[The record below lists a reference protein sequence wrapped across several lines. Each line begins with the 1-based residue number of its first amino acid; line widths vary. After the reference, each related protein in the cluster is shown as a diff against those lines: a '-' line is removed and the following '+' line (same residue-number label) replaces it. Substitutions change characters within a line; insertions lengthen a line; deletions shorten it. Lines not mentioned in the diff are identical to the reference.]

1 MSHKEKMAELRQQ
14 LERWRSHNEVHAKP
28 ADKMLYDFLSDL
40 LKIGEDEPQQPAEA
54 TAEDIA
60 VQQAETAANDDP
72 PGEGGNSPEGAPDLP

>member
-40 LKIGEDEPQQPAEA
+40 LKIGEDDEQPEPVQFPIENYQAPA
-54 TAEDIA
+54 
-60 VQQAETAANDDP
+60 QSAADDDP
-72 PGEGGNSPEGAPDLP
+72 PGGNNPGAPDIP